1 MTGVSQH
8 FHGVLFQN
16 FHIPFSDGTIQLSC
30 LTETTA
36 TDTASLNLQNDSVLC
51 DFDIR
56 NYRLHRIKAVGH
68 IRYQLFADPCGNS
81 LFRRSK
87 GSNGAIFMVSG
98 LIEPGHIHS
107 RQLCRPA

>member
-1 MTGVSQH
+1 MTGVFQH

-30 LTETTA
+30 LTA
-36 TDTASLNLQNDSVLC
+36 SADTASLNLQNDSVLC

-81 LFRRSK
+81 LFRGSK